1 MNINAPEVTDAIN
14 RLTSFLENRTTYEQF
29 VDFSNNINKLAEN
42 VEKLAYII
50 EERVEKPW
58 RGVINLI

>member
-14 RLTSFLENRTTYEQF
+14 RFTSFLESRTTYEQF

-50 EERVEKPW
+50 EERVEKP
-58 RGVINLI
+58 